1 MRQCAS
7 VMNKAFSLV
16 MVSLFLGTVLSGC
29 TALEDNSSSN
39 TSNIIDVPTW
49 EVGENWLYTFSTPEY
64 SDDTA
69 KLVVASDDEENGTS
83 YMLSISSL
91 TEARRHAVLNHN
103 PFLGRIT
110 HNDLSAY
117 ENGIPQPVLSFPLE
131 LNKDWTYTLFG
142 IEWSANVISIE
153 ENIAVIQASSSDGS
167 KLIYSY
173 DSEIKFFRTF
183 SWLDA
188 ENIEQLKMM
197 FVDKGEG
204 YTGDVYFVRGGDLYA
219 NTWQSN
225 GPDLE
230 IEDSFLVNDHPN
242 DGEWDEMIFFLD
254 AECGS
259 GSSSITLTLRDHL
272 SATALFRAY
281 GPGYSELGSL
291 GTIPY
296 PTEEYTLTVTMTGDS
311 MLRLIFAGGITQ
323 TWTL

>member
-1 MRQCAS
+1 
-7 VMNKAFSLV
+7 MNKVFSLIITSV
-16 MVSLFLGTVLSGC
+16 FLSTILSGC
-29 TALEDNSSSN
+29 TGLDDN
-39 TSNIIDVPTW
+39 TSSKTSNFIDVPTW

-69 KLVVASDDEENGTS
+69 KLVVASDDEENGTA

-103 PFLGRIT
+103 PFLGRMT
-110 HNDLSAY
+110 HSNLSAY
-117 ENGIPQPVLSFPLE
+117 ENGVPQPVLNFPLE
-131 LNKDWTYTLFG
+131 LNKDWVYTLFS

-281 GPGYSELGSL
+281 GPGSSELGSL

>member
-1 MRQCAS
+1 
-7 VMNKAFSLV
+7 MNKLFSLIIT
-16 MVSLFLGTVLSGC
+16 SLFLGTILSGC
-29 TALEDNSSSN
+29 TALNDDKSSN
-39 TSNIIDVPTW
+39 ASNIINAPTW

-69 KLVVASDDEENGTS
+69 RLVVASDNEENGTA

-103 PFLGRIT
+103 PFLGRMT
-110 HNDLSAY
+110 HSDLSAY
-117 ENGIPQPVLSFPLE
+117 ENGIPQLVLSFPLE

-142 IEWSANVISIE
+142 IEWNANLISIE
-153 ENIAVIQASSSDGS
+153 GNIAVIQASSSEGA
-167 KLIYSY
+167 KLMYSY

-183 SWLDA
+183 SWVDA

-204 YTGDVYFVRGGDLYA
+204 YAGDVYFVRGGDLYS

-230 IEDSFLVNDHPN
+230 IVDSFLVNDHPN
-242 DGEWDEMIFFLD
+242 DGEWDEMIYFLD

-259 GSSSITLTLRDHL
+259 GSSSATLTLRDHL
-272 SATALFRAY
+272 STTALFRAY
-281 GPGYSELGSL
+281 GPGSSELGSL

-296 PTEEYTLTVTMTGDS
+296 PTEEYTLTITMTGDS

-323 TWTL
+323 SWSL